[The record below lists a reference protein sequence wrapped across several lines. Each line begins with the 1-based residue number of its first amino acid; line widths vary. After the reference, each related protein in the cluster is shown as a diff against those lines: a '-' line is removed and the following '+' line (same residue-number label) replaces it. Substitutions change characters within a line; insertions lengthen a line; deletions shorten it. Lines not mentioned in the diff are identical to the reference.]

1 VRLTHTFEAMILD
14 EFHDPSK
21 ARFQVRGQGLKL
33 VSNAGVEQSTIHAIL
48 IKYCIFAIPRVS
60 ADLNV

>member
-1 VRLTHTFEAMILD
+1 MRLTHTFEAMILD

-33 VSNAGVEQSTIHAIL
+33 VSNAGVEQ
-48 IKYCIFAIPRVS
+48 FNDPRHPFKVLHFCNT
-60 ADLNV
+60 AG